1 MLKLKKTSI
10 LNLATFMY
18 LLTTYLFASSSLG
31 NIFLIMEL
39 LLIFL
44 SDSDI
49 RKNVRKFQFLPIYN
63 YMFIFII
70 VCGISVFFAR
80 NRNLSLTM
88 TLTMIKIFLST
99 YIIFSAYKE
108 KNTVNDLLK
117 IIMIVGYVLV
127 IISFIYYG
135 PGTMMA
141 IFSGGNTRIDNS
153 LINSNTLGMAAAMSI
168 IINVYY
174 VVYDGI
180 RLYIIFAIPSVLI
193 IAASGSR
200 KSLVLLALGI
210 MMILVLKNLAKK
222 SFLTKFFKIVATV
235 IFLLIVGLIVI
246 KLNLFG
252 EINERMLGLIA
263 SFTGKGE
270 VDHSTWLR
278 QGYIQLGLNVFRKSP
293 IIGIGIDNARLLTR
307 ALYGYDHYLH
317 NNYVELLAD
326 VGLLGFCS
334 YYFMYVYALKNEF
347 KFIKSKD
354 REIYMIITIT
364 ILLLIMDYGMV
375 SYYAKENYFY
385 LMVVFL
391 KLYQS
396 KKMR

>member
-1 MLKLKKTSI
+1 
-10 LNLATFMY
+10 
-18 LLTTYLFASSSLG
+18 
-31 NIFLIMEL
+31 
-39 LLIFL
+39 
-44 SDSDI
+44 
-49 RKNVRKFQFLPIYN
+49 
-63 YMFIFII
+63 
-70 VCGISVFFAR
+70 
-80 NRNLSLTM
+80 
-88 TLTMIKIFLST
+88 
-99 YIIFSAYKE
+99 
-108 KNTVNDLLK
+108 
-117 IIMIVGYVLV
+117 
-127 IISFIYYG
+127 
-135 PGTMMA
+135 MMA

-391 KLYQS
+391 KLYQL
-396 KKMR
+396 KKMRCNCE